1 MQYAL
6 DILCDWAKAN
16 NLKFIESKTK
26 IMIFTRKHIYDKPE
40 IKLNDKV
47 IEYVD
52 TFKYLGVI
60 FDNRLTWKE
69 HLKGQIKKAKASL
82 VIGRRMM
89 GKHWGLSPRVTHW
102 IYTAIVR
109 PTLTYGAVVWV
120 SCLEKETNRALIN
133 RVQRMAC
140 RMITG
145 SMRSTPTI
153 GMEVLLGLTLI
164 MEVVREYAIASS
176 IRIEKSGHWLATED
190 EHTFHS
196 HAHIIMTL
204 KQNIIELKFPQ
215 DKSHIKALV
224 INQFK
229 TTQLSREYY
238 KKHHIRP
245 MPLNVSTVNCFTDG
259 SKTEEGN
266 TGAGYI
272 IKSFQLR
279 AQEYVYLGTHA
290 TVFQA
295 GIAAINMACLTLLD
309 NNMTG
314 KQIDFYIDS
323 QSAFRALESY
333 TLINKSVVEC
343 KRLCNKLCE
352 MNYQVTLNWI
362 PAHSR
367 QLGKRHL
374 FLMGMVDSPNCE
386 CGEPQ
391 EAVHL
396 LTNCSEY
403 RDERMKAFGHFEL
416 QPREIREYGLAR
428 LLRFAKYTG
437 LWQVD

>member
-1 MQYAL
+1 
-6 DILCDWAKAN
+6 
-16 NLKFIESKTK
+16 
-26 IMIFTRKHIYDKPE
+26 
-40 IKLNDKV
+40 
-47 IEYVD
+47 
-52 TFKYLGVI
+52 
-60 FDNRLTWKE
+60 
-69 HLKGQIKKAKASL
+69 
-82 VIGRRMM
+82 M

-120 SCLEKETNRALIN
+120 SCLEKETNRAMIN

-153 GMEVLLGLTLI
+153 GMEVLLGLTPI
-164 MEVVREYAIASS
+164 TEVVKEYAIASS
-176 IRIEKSGHWLATED
+176 IRIEKSGHWLATEE

-204 KQNIIELKFPQ
+204 KQSITELQFPQ
-215 DKSHIKALV
+215 DKSHIKARV

-238 KKHHIRP
+238 KQHHVRP
-245 MPLNVSTVNCFTDG
+245 MPLDVSTVNCFTDG

-279 AQEYVYLGTHA
+279 AQEFVYLGTYA

-295 GIAAINMACLTLLD
+295 EITAINMACLTLLD
-309 NNMTG
+309 NNTTG

-323 QSAFRALESY
+323 QSAIRALEAY
-333 TLINKSVVEC
+333 TLINKSVMEC

-352 MNYQVTLNWI
+352 MNNQVTLNWI
-362 PAHSR
+362 PAHSG
-367 QLGKRHL
+367 QLGN
-374 FLMGMVDSPNCE
+374 GIAD
-386 CGEPQ
+386 
-391 EAVHL
+391 
-396 LTNCSEY
+396 
-403 RDERMKAFGHFEL
+403 
-416 QPREIREYGLAR
+416 GLAKFGASHPNEGAEPR
-428 LLRFAKYTG
+428 LVQIRL
-437 LWQVD
+437 